1 MQDPRS
7 IPFSSTKP
15 QTHQLNQPNNH
26 QSQPSHHQIQP
37 SQPIKSN
44 RPTASQ
50 DHPWRAT
57 TTPPTAI
64 HVEPQPPHPRRS
76 TTTHEQTPDHGDL
89 NPTYPKPPH
98 RSVPHQSEEERRE
111 CGRKRETLKVRGRQR
126 VRLKNN
132 LGVLNF
138 LFLFLFF
145 RVFIFISI
153 FFLFFFHL
161 VKFYKLIFC
170 F

>member
-1 MQDPRS
+1 MASHDHPTHDEPRS
-7 IPFSSTKP
+7 PHPRRATTTHEIHT
-15 QTHQLNQPNNH
+15 QTHYWATNNH
-26 QSQPSHHQIQP
+26 HRIQP

-44 RPTASQ
+44 RPTTSQ
-50 DHPWRAT
+50 DYLGRAT
-57 TTPPTAI
+57 TTPPTTTHI
-64 HVEPQPPHPRRS
+64 EPQPPHPRRS
-76 TTTHEQTPDHGDL
+76 TTTHEQTPDHGNL

-111 CGRKRETLKVRGRQR
+111 CGRKREALKVRGRER

-145 RVFIFISI
+145 RVFIFISV
-153 FFLFFFHL
+153 FFLFFSFS
-161 VKFYKLIFC
+161 
-170 F
+170 